1 MLVIDRFEEGYAVVE
16 DSDTD
21 KIFSL
26 NRELIEDGAREGDVI
41 ALTDGVYKVDFEG
54 TKRRRAEVLALLNR
68 LNIKS
73 E

>member
-1 MLVIDRFEEGYAVVE
+1 MLIIDRFEEGYAVVE

-41 ALTDGVYKVDFEG
+41 ALTDGVYRVDSEE
-54 TKRRRAEVLALLNR
+54 TKRRRAEALALLNR

>member
-1 MLVIDRFEEGYAVVE
+1 MLIIDRFEEGYAVVE

-41 ALTDGVYKVDFEG
+41 ALTDGVYKVDSEE